1 MQEISQI
8 TRALKGAG
16 QGAQRPDHRALA
28 ASRAPSSARGAT
40 ERRPQLS
47 DLRESGSIEQD
58 ADVVLFVFREEMYKR
73 DDPTVRGKA
82 EIIVAKQ
89 RNGPTGDIR
98 HDLPARAHQVRR
110 RDRRHARRD
119 GAVLLVSR
127 HGAQPGGSS
136 LIAHGLRFI
145 GVRVTG
151 LVATVGQVSM
161 LYRDMLRSMVGR
173 RPAARLVIDQM
184 NTIGVGSLG
193 LVIVVSLFTGA
204 VAAIQAAYQFTSVV
218 PLRFLG
224 AVIMRSGDHRARAR
238 AHRARGRRAGG
249 RLDRGRA
256 RHDEGHGADRRPAR
270 DGHQPDPLPG
280 HAARSSPPR

>member
-1 MQEISQI
+1 
-8 TRALKGAG
+8 
-16 QGAQRPDHRALA
+16 
-28 ASRAPSSARGAT
+28 
-40 ERRPQLS
+40 
-47 DLRESGSIEQD
+47 
-58 ADVVLFVFREEMYKR
+58 
-73 DDPTVRGKA
+73 
-82 EIIVAKQ
+82 
-89 RNGPTGDIR
+89 
-98 HDLPARAHQVRR
+98 
-110 RDRRHARRD
+110 
-119 GAVLLVSR
+119 VSR

-224 AVIMRSGDHRARAR
+224 AVVMRSVIIELGPVLTALVV
-238 AHRARGRRAGG
+238 GG
-249 RLDRGRA
+249 RVGASIAAELGTMKVTEQIDALRA
-256 RHDEGHGADRRPAR
+256 MGINPIRFLVMPRIFAATVMLPVVTVLADGIAVFGGFLVAVFSIGMSPALYLNSLKDFFYTKDLASGLLKAFFFGNIIGTMGCYFGFQTEGGAE
-270 DGHQPDPLPG
+270 GVG
-280 HAARSSPPR
+280 AATTRAVVSSCVLVLIVDYLLATVLFRIIFATQ